1 MCVWYLKV
9 WPLSTWVPA
18 RQQVVGSPTLR
29 DYLVLLLIFFFIG
42 VELWFTRMEFVSWR
56 WCRLVFDFYI
66 LDGSYVTLLPWPVFP
81 LICLRSDLIAW
92 KIRFPV
98 LSITASLH
106 IIHPYA
112 DVQIDRV
119 FQTLIKV
126 WPFSAWVP
134 ARQQVEGSLA
144 LRDYLSSTFV
154 FSFLLKWS
162 CGSQGWNSFLEG
174 NVVLSS
180 TSKF

>member
-1 MCVWYLKV
+1 VFLTFNQYGHRET
-9 WPLSTWVPA
+9 SVPA
-18 RQQVVGSPTLR
+18 YCSSNLSLYRNFTNNVNRHWSQTETKVFRVFYFSKCINVTSLRTSSNSTSLKIQTHAKNRNSIDFSLRRQT
-29 DYLVLLLIFFFIG
+29 
-42 VELWFTRMEFVSWR
+42 SWR

-119 FQTLIKV
+119 LQTLI
-126 WPFSAWVP
+126 
-134 ARQQVEGSLA
+134 
-144 LRDYLSSTFV
+144 
-154 FSFLLKWS
+154 
-162 CGSQGWNSFLEG
+162 
-174 NVVLSS
+174 
-180 TSKF
+180 

>member
-42 VELWFTRMEFVSWR
+42 VGLWFTRMEFVSWR

-119 FQTLIKV
+119 FQTLIIV
-126 WPFSAWVP
+126 CIIVSLQSVGLSYLGMVTCWRIIPRSLLPVAW
-134 ARQQVEGSLA
+134 
-144 LRDYLSSTFV
+144 
-154 FSFLLKWS
+154 
-162 CGSQGWNSFLEG
+162 CGFA
-174 NVVLSS
+174 
-180 TSKF
+180 KFYHY

>member
-42 VELWFTRMEFVSWR
+42 VGLWFTRMEFVSWR

-126 WPFSAWVP
+126 LPFSAWVP

-144 LRDYLSSTFV
+144 LRDYL
-154 FSFLLKWS
+154 LL
-162 CGSQGWNSFLEG
+162 
-174 NVVLSS
+174 LS
-180 TSKF
+180 